1 MFGLFK
7 KDPIKKLETEYA
19 DRLSKAVSAQRNGN
33 IALYSRLSFEANEI
47 LKRIDELR
55 GKEDLRKS

>member
-1 MFGLFK
+1 MIRLFI
-7 KDPIKKLETEYA
+7 KDPIKKLESKYA
-19 DRLSKAVSAQRNGN
+19 DILTKAVSAQRNGN

-55 GKEDLRKS
+55 EKEDLRKS